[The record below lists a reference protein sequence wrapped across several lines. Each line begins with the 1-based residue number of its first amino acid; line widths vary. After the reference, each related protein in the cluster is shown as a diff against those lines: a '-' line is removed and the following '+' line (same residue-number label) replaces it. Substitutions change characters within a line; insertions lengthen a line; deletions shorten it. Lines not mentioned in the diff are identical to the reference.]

1 MKITL
6 KSAELVALLEGTPGA
21 KLENA
26 PGFPR
31 YTTQLMNL
39 ANQNAQGTRAKI
51 VGQQTQLIEEFPGD
65 TLEEWQAWYLERY
78 PDALGEASQ
87 KIYAAVL
94 GLKGALDQIDYP
106 MVERWVRDLVL
117 VKTFVGLKFQA
128 AILRR
133 VAQEK
138 GESFRASTVEEESR
152 GIDGFIGERAVSIK
166 PHTYRVAAMQLRE
179 SIGADIIYYQKR
191 GSDLI
196 VEFDF

>member
-21 KLENA
+21 GLENA

-152 GIDGFIGERAVSIK
+152 GIDGFIGERPVSIK
-166 PHTYRVAAMQLRE
+166 PHTYRVAAMQLPE
-179 SIGADIIYYQKR
+179 SISADIIYYQKR
-191 GSDLI
+191 GSDLV